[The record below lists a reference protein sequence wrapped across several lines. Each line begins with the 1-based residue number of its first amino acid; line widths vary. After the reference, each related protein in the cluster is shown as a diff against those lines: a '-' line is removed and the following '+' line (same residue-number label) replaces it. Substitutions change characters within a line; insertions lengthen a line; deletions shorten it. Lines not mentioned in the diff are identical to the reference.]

1 MKRKKMPVLLLTAV
15 CCLAMLPTAA
25 VATTAAEPATQT
37 EIMVSDTELVDSGL
51 SYVETVETIA
61 NPGAGYTTT
70 DWYTCAPG
78 NTPIHDKNG
87 NVVLM
92 FIDIGKFSSGANGTT
107 NEDGTYVE
115 GTDYDLDEQFF
126 QNVRASF
133 ENCRKNG
140 STIAVRFRYDANGK
154 DNPEPATF
162 DQVLRH
168 IQQIKE
174 NGLLEDYKDILMFV
188 ETGFVGK
195 WGEQHGGK
203 YTSLD
208 YKVQLVNAMLDCVPK
223 EVPITVRTPN
233 IFEKWAGITT
243 EEMATYVA
251 EPDSDAARI
260 GLYNDGYMG
269 SDSDLGTYSNRAAQT
284 AWMEKQMEH
293 TYYGGGFFGDLDL
306 GVTCDTY
313 LPENAIPEMYRTHL
327 SYINANIYQLY
338 KDYTFGKEYDVENG
352 DHSAYYGQ
360 TVFQFIRDH
369 LGYRFV
375 IRDSKLSK
383 QVTAGDTLQC
393 QLSIENTGFANP
405 IRKMKA
411 EVLLEKDGDYIQT
424 TVDID
429 PTTWLSCTT
438 TDIPLTIQL
447 PGDLEAGNWNVY
459 LRLSIGNQD
468 IPDSTLRTVHF
479 ANADVWDG
487 MLGANRIGTVAVTA
501 ATDAEQLTQHNFY
514 QVTET
519 PMISDGS
526 RYTRK
531 EVVSTDGKRSGE
543 TEWREDALY
552 HNEDNSNLY
561 LTNDDQY
568 LYVMAEMP
576 MEDVVSPVYNLQI
589 IHADPKNPTATKRY
603 WMYHMRNGYVYFN
616 QGSYAGTAC
625 KYNGNC
631 VEWKIPFSVLELE
644 PGTELTSVRVMIQD
658 SSVDGWKVTSDQY
671 ADRSYVVTDTFLTYN
686 APRSMVLKEGESI
699 SLSTVTTLTGATYQ
713 WYHDDVAI
721 PDATESQYTISD
733 ATTDTIGSYTVEITA
748 PSGTKKTLSICD
760 VTDVLSSV
768 KMGDVNGD
776 AFVDLLDVVLLQK
789 YLIRKTD
796 GSEINV
802 QQADCQPDETLDVL
816 DLVVLK
822 RMLFPPSEPET
833 EQGL

>member
-1 MKRKKMPVLLLTAV
+1 MKRKKIPILLLTAV

-37 EIMVSDTELVDSGL
+37 ETTLSDTELVDSGI

-87 NVVLM
+87 SVVLM

-251 EPDSDAARI
+251 EPGSDAARI

-269 SDSDLGTYSNRAAQT
+269 SDSDLGTYSNRTAQT

-293 TYYGGGFFGDLDL
+293 TYYGGEFSGNLDWAKKY
-306 GVTCDTY
+306 DTY

-327 SYINANIYQLY
+327 SYINSNIYQLY
-338 KDYTFGKEYDVENG
+338 KDYTFGAEYDVENG

-360 TVFQFIRDH
+360 TV
-369 LGYRFV
+369 
-375 IRDSKLSK
+375 
-383 QVTAGDTLQC
+383 
-393 QLSIENTGFANP
+393 
-405 IRKMKA
+405 
-411 EVLLEKDGDYIQT
+411 
-424 TVDID
+424 
-429 PTTWLSCTT
+429 
-438 TDIPLTIQL
+438 
-447 PGDLEAGNWNVY
+447 
-459 LRLSIGNQD
+459 
-468 IPDSTLRTVHF
+468 
-479 ANADVWDG
+479 
-487 MLGANRIGTVAVTA
+487 
-501 ATDAEQLTQHNFY
+501 
-514 QVTET
+514 
-519 PMISDGS
+519 
-526 RYTRK
+526 
-531 EVVSTDGKRSGE
+531 
-543 TEWREDALY
+543 
-552 HNEDNSNLY
+552 
-561 LTNDDQY
+561 
-568 LYVMAEMP
+568 
-576 MEDVVSPVYNLQI
+576 
-589 IHADPKNPTATKRY
+589 
-603 WMYHMRNGYVYFN
+603 
-616 QGSYAGTAC
+616 
-625 KYNGNC
+625 
-631 VEWKIPFSVLELE
+631 
-644 PGTELTSVRVMIQD
+644 
-658 SSVDGWKVTSDQY
+658 
-671 ADRSYVVTDTFLTYN
+671 
-686 APRSMVLKEGESI
+686 
-699 SLSTVTTLTGATYQ
+699 
-713 WYHDDVAI
+713 
-721 PDATESQYTISD
+721 
-733 ATTDTIGSYTVEITA
+733 
-748 PSGTKKTLSICD
+748 
-760 VTDVLSSV
+760 
-768 KMGDVNGD
+768 
-776 AFVDLLDVVLLQK
+776 
-789 YLIRKTD
+789 
-796 GSEINV
+796 
-802 QQADCQPDETLDVL
+802 
-816 DLVVLK
+816 
-822 RMLFPPSEPET
+822 
-833 EQGL
+833 

>member
-1 MKRKKMPVLLLTAV
+1 
-15 CCLAMLPTAA
+15 
-25 VATTAAEPATQT
+25 
-37 EIMVSDTELVDSGL
+37 
-51 SYVETVETIA
+51 
-61 NPGAGYTTT
+61 
-70 DWYTCAPG
+70 
-78 NTPIHDKNG
+78 
-87 NVVLM
+87 
-92 FIDIGKFSSGANGTT
+92 
-107 NEDGTYVE
+107 
-115 GTDYDLDEQFF
+115 
-126 QNVRASF
+126 
-133 ENCRKNG
+133 
-140 STIAVRFRYDANGK
+140 
-154 DNPEPATF
+154 
-162 DQVLRH
+162 
-168 IQQIKE
+168 
-174 NGLLEDYKDILMFV
+174 
-188 ETGFVGK
+188 
-195 WGEQHGGK
+195 
-203 YTSLD
+203 
-208 YKVQLVNAMLDCVPK
+208 
-223 EVPITVRTPN
+223 
-233 IFEKWAGITT
+233 
-243 EEMATYVA
+243 
-251 EPDSDAARI
+251 
-260 GLYNDGYMG
+260 
-269 SDSDLGTYSNRAAQT
+269 
-284 AWMEKQMEH
+284 
-293 TYYGGGFFGDLDL
+293 
-306 GVTCDTY
+306 
-313 LPENAIPEMYRTHL
+313 
-327 SYINANIYQLY
+327 
-338 KDYTFGKEYDVENG
+338 
-352 DHSAYYGQ
+352 
-360 TVFQFIRDH
+360 
-369 LGYRFV
+369 
-375 IRDSKLSK
+375 
-383 QVTAGDTLQC
+383 
-393 QLSIENTGFANP
+393 
-405 IRKMKA
+405 MKA
-411 EVLLEKDGDYIQT
+411 EVLLEKDGNYIQT
-424 TVDID
+424 TVDVD

-501 ATDAEQLTQHNFY
+501 ATDAEQLTQHDFY

-519 PMISDGS
+519 PTISDGS

-543 TEWREDALY
+543 TEWRENALY
-552 HNEDNSNLY
+552 HTEDNSNLY

-576 MEDVVSPVYNLQI
+576 MEEVVSPVYNLQI

-616 QGSYAGTAC
+616 QGSYTGTIC
-625 KYNGNC
+625 RYTGNC

-671 ADRSYVVTDTFLTYN
+671 ADRSYVVTDTFPTYN

-699 SLSTVTTLTGATYQ
+699 SLSTVTTLTSATYQ

-721 PDATESQYTISD
+721 PDAIESQYTISD
-733 ATTDTIGSYTVEITA
+733 ATTDTIGSYTIEITA

-776 AFVDLLDVVLLQK
+776 ASVDLLDVVLLQK

-796 GSEINV
+796 GFEINV
-802 QQADCQPDETLDVL
+802 RQADCQPDETLDVL